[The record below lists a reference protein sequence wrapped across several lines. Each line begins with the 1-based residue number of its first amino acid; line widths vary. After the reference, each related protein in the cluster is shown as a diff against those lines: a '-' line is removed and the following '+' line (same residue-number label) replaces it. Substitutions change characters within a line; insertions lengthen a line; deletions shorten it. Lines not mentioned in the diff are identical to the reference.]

1 MKGSEEVDSTFS
13 RLTRTGQV
21 PGHFISVW
29 LVMTWH

>member
-21 PGHFISVW
+21 PWHFA
-29 LVMTWH
+29 MRAYG